1 MNICIMVVYW
11 YSTFCVWLIWILCYI
26 VVSYCLYFYIVC
38 TFCTLLSVIV
48 CIFTLCVLCCQ
59 LLFVFLHC
67 VYFLYLAYYMYLLHV
82 CLFFVC
88 VLSPSS
94 KMEVIKYLSSWKKL
108 IFVLKVSTMVSIP
121 NFVPSVYKVFNDTG
135 QSIYVCFVIMNFSYV
150 A

>member
-1 MNICIMVVYW
+1 MQKWETLSKTQQKQKVGFNINEIKIFVSWLFIGILLSHIMYMIDMNICIMVVYW

-48 CIFTLCVLCCQ
+48 CIFTLCALCCQ

-82 CLFFVC
+82 CL
-88 VLSPSS
+88 
-94 KMEVIKYLSSWKKL
+94 KL
-108 IFVLKVSTMVSIP
+108 YRLKAQ
-121 NFVPSVYKVFNDTG
+121 N
-135 QSIYVCFVIMNFSYV
+135 
-150 A
+150 